1 LDNLDIVQ
9 FEPFVEKQARPGDDR
24 GKYGFVETELFEIP
38 KEFYTKLGYRKANSD
53 NRNTKISYRRHFSNS
68 LEDKHQ
74 FKLPFTE
81 EEKEKIKRKLGANIF
96 LAKKIIGSHEQE
108 FKYVSPFKT
117 EHLVRGK
124 TQMQI
129 TENSIFE
136 NIRDKSK
143 YTFLY
148 KFNKMTPDDT
158 NKKNRSSLHK
168 DMKSSQI
175 QKLSKGTFKY
185 LIRTYSIDMFEEHI
199 KRLEKAKSLFSSEEI
214 EKAKGK

>member
-1 LDNLDIVQ
+1 
-9 FEPFVEKQARPGDDR
+9 
-24 GKYGFVETELFEIP
+24 
-38 KEFYTKLGYRKANSD
+38 
-53 NRNTKISYRRHFSNS
+53 
-68 LEDKHQ
+68 
-74 FKLPFTE
+74 
-81 EEKEKIKRKLGANIF
+81 
-96 LAKKIIGSHEQE
+96 
-108 FKYVSPFKT
+108 
-117 EHLVRGK
+117 
-124 TQMQI
+124 MQI

-185 LIRTYSIDMFEEHI
+185 LIRVYNRALNPYEISENFYQLFKQWTTKNLNFYFILLL
-199 KRLEKAKSLFSSEEI
+199 LEYL
-214 EKAKGK
+214 